1 MNMEQES
8 FIKLLREI
16 AMNEPKRHVKEILKT
31 YANNLDHITKAFALV
46 PNVDN
51 LRDLNGIWARATKA
65 LDMVT
70 PIVPYDDGIGGKLHA
85 PKEKKAA

>member
-16 AMNEPKRHVKEILKT
+16 AMGEPKRHVKEILKS

-46 PNVDN
+46 PSAEN
-51 LRDLNGIWARATKA
+51 LRDLNGIWARAHKA

-70 PIVPYDDGIGGKLHA
+70 PIVPHDDGIGGKLHA
-85 PKEKKAA
+85 PKEAKAA